1 MDLER
6 YICKKNLLKQ
16 NLQQL
21 YVIADELEL
30 KNRTDLIKR
39 SIEFLDNEKFEL
51 VVVGEFSRGKS
62 TFINAMLGK
71 KILPAKKRATT
82 AIISKII
89 YSDKPKYY
97 LHYKNNKKQIDEIS
111 EEFFLKLIAPRENT
125 AKEEKKHMQD
135 FLNQIDFADIAYPL
149 DICRDNV
156 EIVDT
161 PGINDVNQNRIE
173 ITYRYLN
180 QADAVIMLLSST
192 QALSRS
198 EVDFL
203 KERILGN
210 RIQNIFFVI
219 SHKDEISSQSEKKVY
234 DFVVKNLKEIL
245 PNDIILDNRVFLVS
259 SLQTLAYRMTQNGI
273 ELTSKTLK
281 NNMVPS
287 LDNTGF
293 LEFERDLAYFL
304 ANDKGDVKLDKY
316 INQGKIAIEDLKK
329 MITLQKGLV
338 LHLVDELRLK
348 INKMEPEFDRA
359 KYNVTQI
366 IKNMQI
372 KLKNSFNDIESK
384 AILLEEKT
392 CQVANTAVENYE
404 GSFTDTNK
412 LMSVVN
418 KAVTEEQRKFI
429 NELQLLEDNYL
440 NKVINETQKK
450 LQKILDDIDIEY
462 QQNFNLPVV
471 INKNNEVDISDVI
484 TNMVAEKDKKEI
496 IMAYGIGGG
505 IGLVLGGAALLPIIA
520 ALGVG
525 AWFLGFFEDKDLK
538 MKNVIKNKLTDH
550 YNGLGKKIANDI
562 NKQYMN
568 RIEEICQFIEK
579 VANYHI
585 DDMERQLNNM
595 IKEKESKEQDIKIEF
610 QRLESKENI
619 LIEINRKL
627 DSLKH

>member
-1 MDLER
+1 
-6 YICKKNLLKQ
+6 
-16 NLQQL
+16 
-21 YVIADELEL
+21 
-30 KNRTDLIKR
+30 
-39 SIEFLDNEKFEL
+39 
-51 VVVGEFSRGKS
+51 
-62 TFINAMLGK
+62 
-71 KILPAKKRATT
+71 
-82 AIISKII
+82 
-89 YSDKPKYY
+89 
-97 LHYKNNKKQIDEIS
+97 
-111 EEFFLKLIAPRENT
+111 
-125 AKEEKKHMQD
+125 
-135 FLNQIDFADIAYPL
+135 
-149 DICRDNV
+149 
-156 EIVDT
+156 
-161 PGINDVNQNRIE
+161 
-173 ITYRYLN
+173 
-180 QADAVIMLLSST
+180 
-192 QALSRS
+192 
-198 EVDFL
+198 
-203 KERILGN
+203 
-210 RIQNIFFVI
+210 
-219 SHKDEISSQSEKKVY
+219 
-234 DFVVKNLKEIL
+234 
-245 PNDIILDNRVFLVS
+245 
-259 SLQTLAYRMTQNGI
+259 
-273 ELTSKTLK
+273 
-281 NNMVPS
+281 
-287 LDNTGF
+287 
-293 LEFERDLAYFL
+293 
-304 ANDKGDVKLDKY
+304 
-316 INQGKIAIEDLKK
+316 
-329 MITLQKGLV
+329 
-338 LHLVDELRLK
+338 
-348 INKMEPEFDRA
+348 
-359 KYNVTQI
+359 
-366 IKNMQI
+366 MQI

-450 LQKILDDIDIEY
+450 LQKIWDDIDIEY

-471 INKNNEVDISDVI
+471 INKNNEVDISNVI

>member
-30 KNRTDLIKR
+30 KNKTDLIKR

-89 YSDKPKYY
+89 YSDEPKYY
-97 LHYKNNKKQIDEIS
+97 LHYKDNKKQIDEIS
-111 EEFFLKLIAPRENT
+111 EEFFLKLIAPGEK
-125 AKEEKKHMQD
+125 AEKEEKKHMQD

-210 RIQNIFFVI
+210 HIQNIFFVI

-273 ELTSKTLK
+273 ELSSKTLK

-338 LHLVDELRLK
+338 LHSVNDLRLK

-450 LQKILDDIDIEY
+450 LQKIWDDIDIEY

-471 INKNNEVDISDVI
+471 INKNNEVDISNVI

-579 VANYHI
+579 AANYRI
-585 DDMERQLNNM
+585 DDMESQLNNM

>member
-1 MDLER
+1 
-6 YICKKNLLKQ
+6 
-16 NLQQL
+16 
-21 YVIADELEL
+21 
-30 KNRTDLIKR
+30 
-39 SIEFLDNEKFEL
+39 
-51 VVVGEFSRGKS
+51 
-62 TFINAMLGK
+62 
-71 KILPAKKRATT
+71 
-82 AIISKII
+82 
-89 YSDKPKYY
+89 
-97 LHYKNNKKQIDEIS
+97 
-111 EEFFLKLIAPRENT
+111 
-125 AKEEKKHMQD
+125 MQD

-210 RIQNIFFVI
+210 HIQNIFFVI

-273 ELTSKTLK
+273 ELSSKTLK

-338 LHLVDELRLK
+338 LHSVNDLRLK

-450 LQKILDDIDIEY
+450 LQKIWDDIDIEY

-471 INKNNEVDISDVI
+471 INKNNEVDISNVI